1 MLTFSQLFSLCCGL
15 NLQTKSNLTIVL
27 DFNAGAKVILD
38 LTLLNATLLS
48 VHIVSKPTTY
58 HTPVYNDYI
67 HLPFCRHLHFIANL
81 TTKDF
86 EQFV

>member
-38 LTLLNATLLS
+38 LTS
-48 VHIVSKPTTY
+48 YIVLGFGKTINEWLVNTVL
-58 HTPVYNDYI
+58 TPG
-67 HLPFCRHLHFIANL
+67 
-81 TTKDF
+81 
-86 EQFV
+86 

>member
-38 LTLLNATLLS
+38 LTPYS
-48 VHIVSKPTTY
+48 
-58 HTPVYNDYI
+58 
-67 HLPFCRHLHFIANL
+67 NL
-81 TTKDF
+81 GFGKAINEMVVNT
-86 EQFV
+86 VLIPG